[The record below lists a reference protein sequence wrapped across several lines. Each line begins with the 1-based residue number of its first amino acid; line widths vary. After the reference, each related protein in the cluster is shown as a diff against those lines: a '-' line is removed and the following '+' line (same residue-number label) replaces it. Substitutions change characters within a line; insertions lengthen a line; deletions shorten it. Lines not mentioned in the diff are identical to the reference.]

1 MSNQLPQ
8 HTPQYSRPFGWWG
21 YQADQAEPRSLTW
34 LIRAGLLDAQS
45 AAFLSL
51 AVELRRTLVVAAEP
65 HQAGKTT
72 LLTALLDFLPDDA
85 HLIYLRGLY
94 ERFEFTATADPDTG
108 YVLCNEISGHLPTYL
123 WGRGVRELFQTL
135 RAGFRMATTMHA
147 ASGADVL
154 GQLGR
159 YPLDV
164 PASQIAALDL
174 VATLAVGYVDNHLT
188 RRLVAIE
195 RLLPWHGE
203 LRLETLTE
211 RDPLRAAQ
219 RNHPGRMVRALSA
232 WLTTDDE
239 SAARLLAGRTRLL
252 EGWVERG
259 VTDVEAV
266 QAALAATRRGA

>member
-1 MSNQLPQ
+1 MSNP
-8 HTPQYSRPFGWWG
+8 TPQDDPQYHRSFGWWG
-21 YQADQAEPRSLTW
+21 YQANQAEPRSLTW
-34 LIRAGLLDAQS
+34 LVRAGLLDAQS

-51 AVELRRTLVVAAEP
+51 AVELRRTLIVAAEP

-85 HLIYLRGLY
+85 PPIYLRGLY

-135 RAGFRMATTMHA
+135 NAGFRMATTMHA

-154 GQLGR
+154 AQLGR

-164 PASQIAALDL
+164 PTGHIAAVDL
-174 VATLAVGYVDNHLT
+174 IVTLAVGYVDNHLT
-188 RRLVAIE
+188 RRLVSIE
-195 RLLPWHGE
+195 RLLPWQGE
-203 LRLETLTE
+203 LRLESLAE

-219 RNHPGRMVRALSA
+219 RNHPGRMVRALTA
-232 WLTTDDE
+232 WLSIDDE
-239 SAARLLAGRTRLL
+239 PAARILAGRTRLL
-252 EGWVERG
+252 ETWVERG
-259 VTDVEAV
+259 VIDVAAV